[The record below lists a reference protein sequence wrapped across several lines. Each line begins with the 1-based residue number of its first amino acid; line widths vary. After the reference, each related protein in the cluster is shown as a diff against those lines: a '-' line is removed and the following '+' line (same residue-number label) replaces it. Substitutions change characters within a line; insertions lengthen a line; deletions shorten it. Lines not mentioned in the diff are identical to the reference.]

1 MSTSPPSS
9 PDVPLPTAA
18 AGRPT
23 ERPRGRLVG
32 PKFWSG
38 VVAVP
43 ILLVLMY
50 YGGWLLFVPSV
61 AAMLIGMEEFYRGV
75 ERKGIRPARLVGYVC
90 GAGVF
95 AATQFVVGDSAWR
108 SGAIT
113 ACVAGSVLLS
123 MTAQFRRPPGSSVIA
138 NTGATVFGVVW
149 VALLFSF
156 FLRLRLVHLAGLPG
170 IPAGGLRDRMGV
182 MFLVVAA
189 VWLQDNAAQLIG
201 RTFGTRKPWP
211 LVSPNKTWEG
221 CAGGLLACLTATLG
235 LGGAFGLPVLRLIP
249 LGFAMGVVGQLGDF
263 TKSLIK
269 RELGIK
275 DFGSLIPGHGGILDR
290 FDSLL
295 FAMPVAYL
303 YLRLFIIGP

>member
-9 PDVPLPTAA
+9 PDAPLPAA
-18 AGRPT
+18 AASPPT
-23 ERPRGRLVG
+23 EAQHKRLVG

-43 ILLVLMY
+43 ILLVLLY
-50 YGGWLLFVPSV
+50 FGGWPLFVPSV

-75 ERKGIRPARLVGYVC
+75 GRKGIRPARVVGYVC
-90 GAGVF
+90 SAGIF
-95 AATQFVVGDSAWR
+95 TATQFVTHDSAWR

-113 ACVAGSVLLS
+113 VCVAGSVLLS
-123 MTAQFRRPPGSSVIA
+123 MMAQFRRPAGSSVIA

-149 VALLFSF
+149 IGLLFSF
-156 FLRLRLVHLAGLPG
+156 FLRLRLVHLSDLPG
-170 IPAGGLRDRMGV
+170 IPAEGLRDRMGV
-182 MFLVVAA
+182 IFLVMAG

-221 CAGGLLACLTATLG
+221 CAGGLLACLVATIG
-235 LGGAFGLPVLRLIP
+235 IGGAFGLPVLHMIL
-249 LGFAMGVVGQLGDF
+249 LGFTMGVLGQLGDF
-263 TKSLIK
+263 CKSLIK

-275 DFGSLIPGHGGILDR
+275 DFGSIIPGHGGILDR

-295 FAMPVAYL
+295 FAMPVAHL
-303 YLRLFIIGP
+303 YFRLFIVPS

>member
-1 MSTSPPSS
+1 
-9 PDVPLPTAA
+9 
-18 AGRPT
+18 
-23 ERPRGRLVG
+23 
-32 PKFWSG
+32 

-43 ILLVLMY
+43 ILLLLLY
-50 YGGWLLFVPSV
+50 YGGWPLFVPLA

-75 ERKGIRPARLVGYVC
+75 ERKGVRPSRLVGYAC
-90 GAGVF
+90 GAGIF
-95 AATQFVVGDSAWR
+95 AATQFVASDPAWR

-149 VALLFSF
+149 IALLFSF
-156 FLRLRLVHLAGLPG
+156 FLRLRTVHLSCVPG
-170 IPAGGLRDRMGV
+170 IPAEGLRDRMGAI
-182 MFLVVAA
+182 FLVVAA

-201 RTFGTRKPWP
+201 RSFGTQKPWP

-221 CAGGLLACLTATLG
+221 CAGGLLACLVATIG
-235 LGGAFGLPVLRLIP
+235 IGGAFGLPVLHMVP
-249 LGFAMGVVGQLGDF
+249 LGFAMGIVGQLGDF
-263 TKSLIK
+263 CKSLIK

-275 DFGSLIPGHGGILDR
+275 DFGSIIPGHGGILDR

-303 YLRLFIIGP
+303 YLRLFVMAP